1 MKGFYDLVH
10 LHVESNC
17 ITITGKIMEN
27 PSTIIFSAISLSY
40 RKYIETHRSI
50 IILIATGFL
59 VYLQRKASHGSA
71 TVGQN
76 KRNREIASAS
86 ISMNYLATSSLDAT
100 LFDT

>member
-1 MKGFYDLVH
+1 MKDFYDLVH
-10 LHVESNC
+10 LQVESKC
-17 ITITGKIMEN
+17 ITGKIMEN
-27 PSTIIFSAISLSY
+27 PSTIIISAISLSY

-71 TVGQN
+71 TSGQN